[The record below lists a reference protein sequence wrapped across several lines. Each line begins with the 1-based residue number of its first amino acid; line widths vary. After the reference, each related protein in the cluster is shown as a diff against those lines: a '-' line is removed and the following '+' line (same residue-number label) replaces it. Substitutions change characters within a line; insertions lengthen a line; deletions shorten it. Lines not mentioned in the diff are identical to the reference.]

1 VADAVL
7 VWGSLGGR
15 CYRARQLG
23 QPRIT
28 EGGER
33 AMPELVGSR
42 TQDNLL
48 QAAPTSSHAGQA
60 QPRDNR

>member
-1 VADAVL
+1 
-7 VWGSLGGR
+7 
-15 CYRARQLG
+15 
-23 QPRIT
+23 
-28 EGGER
+28 
-33 AMPELVGSR
+33 MPELVGSR